1 MRVISDLTKDTRP
14 KLEDILEDSIKAVA
28 KIDLD
33 KPNDDSLLIEY
44 ENYSFYYRVIFL
56 FMQNAIDFYTE
67 EEIEI
72 WSKRE
77 LLHEIVLPEI
87 S

>member
-1 MRVISDLTKDTRP
+1 MRIISDLTRDTRP
-14 KLEDILEDSIKAVA
+14 KLEDILEEAIKSVT
-28 KIDLD
+28 KIDLQ
-33 KPNDDSLLIEY
+33 KENDDSLLIEY

-56 FMQNAIDFYTE
+56 FMQNSIDYYTE

-77 LLHEIVLPEI
+77 LLNEIVLPKI
-87 S
+87 

>member
-1 MRVISDLTKDTRP
+1 MRVISDLTRDTRP
-14 KLEDILEDSIKAVA
+14 KLEDILEEAIKSVT
-28 KIDLD
+28 KIDLQ
-33 KPNDDSLLIEY
+33 KENDDSLLIEY

-56 FMQNAIDFYTE
+56 FMQNSIDYYTE

-77 LLHEIVLPEI
+77 LLNEIVLPEI
-87 S
+87 